1 MIVRPLKSN
10 IQASIIML
18 VFLSVVAWASTFAF
32 INMDSSLVNYKEHI
46 LYYYFFGG
54 GVSFT
59 LNQIITLIIIL
70 IGAFFVNFLCIEQ
83 EITTKTNYL
92 PAFFYILLAFS
103 STTKNSIEPILLANL
118 FLLPSLYFLINSYR
132 QDYALAEFFKAGLFM
147 GLASFFCIHYII
159 VFPLCFI
166 SLIIFRSFNWREWI
180 VLLLGLITPLY
191 IYLSICYLTS
201 EDYFAVFSMMR
212 EATSSI
218 QKPIVSEYYFGFIFI
233 IILSFGFAL
242 IRYLSK
248 GFGSKVKTQKTKY
261 VLLWM
266 LLLCLIIM
274 LFEQVSDMILLP
286 CIIPLSIFI
295 GDYLAEIKQLKI
307 ANTLLIIIIGAFAI
321 IYLHALGII

>member
-1 MIVRPLKSN
+1 MRTEIQLFGETPFIPDTTPVTFGARRFKRIEFDPTPDVTVLDSTNELPKVKVSLRATAWMLYMPSTVRPPKS
-10 IQASIIML
+10 IMNCPAL
-18 VFLSVVAWASTFAF
+18 FVLEPHDVGIPLS
-32 INMDSSLVNYKEHI
+32 
-46 LYYYFFGG
+46 
-54 GVSFT
+54 
-59 LNQIITLIIIL
+59 
-70 IGAFFVNFLCIEQ
+70 
-83 EITTKTNYL
+83 
-92 PAFFYILLAFS
+92 
-103 STTKNSIEPILLANL
+103 
-118 FLLPSLYFLINSYR
+118 
-132 QDYALAEFFKAGLFM
+132 
-147 GLASFFCIHYII
+147 
-159 VFPLCFI
+159 FI
-166 SLIIFRSFNWREWI
+166 SLIILRSFNWREWM

-233 IILSFGFAL
+233 VVLSFGFAF

-266 LLLCLIIM
+266 LLFCIIIM
-274 LFEQVSDMILLP
+274 LFEQISDMILLP

-307 ANTLLIIIIGAFAI
+307 ANTLLIIILGAFTI
-321 IYLHALGII
+321 QLVFI